1 MLDSGANPDLTNNLG
16 QTPLHLAATNENAF
30 SIRTLVKYNANVNC
44 FDINGNTPLHE
55 IIKVGNLLRHQWLKF
70 EQNNIIQAH
79 NKNSKSNNSN
89 LVSIAQFLVSNGADL
104 NAKNM
109 VCELY
114 RTVRMGT
121 APSTDPSL
129 PSRLSISF

>member
-1 MLDSGANPDLTNNLG
+1 LDSGANPDLTNNLG
-16 QTPLHLAATNENAF
+16 QTPLHLAASNENAF

-55 IIKVGNLLRHQWLKF
+55 IIK
-70 EQNNIIQAH
+70 AH

-109 VCELY
+109 V
-114 RTVRMGT
+114 RFQG
-121 APSTDPSL
+121 STDLHIGPDGRFTATL
-129 PSRLSISF
+129 WHSIDF